1 MEKTDFITWLKAHKK
16 QLVIAGISVA
26 AMATI
31 VLGIKNKEAIT
42 ELWAYLESSL
52 KKAKIPEHQ
61 STEVLE
67 VLEALPIAETTI
79 RTYTPCSTCFDVNSH
94 IRLLPEGKHHS
105 AAKAAEAAAAGIELR
120 PNQTLVDGYVK
131 GVAA

>member
-16 QLVIAGISVA
+16 QLVIAGIGVA
-26 AMATI
+26 AIATI

-42 ELWAYLESSL
+42 EFWAYLESSL
-52 KKAKIPEHQ
+52 KKAKIPEH
-61 STEVLE
+61 
-67 VLEALPIAETTI
+67 
-79 RTYTPCSTCFDVNSH
+79 
-94 IRLLPEGKHHS
+94 HS
-105 AAKAAEAAAAGIELR
+105 AAKATEAAAAGVELW